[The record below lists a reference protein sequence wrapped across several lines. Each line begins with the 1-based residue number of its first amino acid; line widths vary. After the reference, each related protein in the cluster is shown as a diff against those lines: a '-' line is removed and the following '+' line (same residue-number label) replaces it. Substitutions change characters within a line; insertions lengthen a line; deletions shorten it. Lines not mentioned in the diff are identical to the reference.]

1 MKRGKN
7 YWAAAVCLLCCLLLG
22 ACGKNRAGTGS
33 VFLRGPGADEVFK
46 IGSEA
51 CKKEE
56 LVIYLTTIQ
65 NQYESVY
72 GSEIW
77 NASLDG
83 VTLEE
88 NIKEMVLAQLAQ
100 VKTMYLLA
108 KERGTE
114 LSEEEEKRVQE
125 ASAEY
130 FNSLSDTEKEA
141 IGADQD
147 TILKM
152 YREYALA
159 DKVYRQIIQDV
170 NPEISDDEARKITV
184 QQIVLYKTS
193 DHNKTSADAGNPA
206 NDDTAALIYEKA
218 QEARNKAIAEGGQDF
233 EELAVQY
240 SDEPTITISFGKGEK
255 AKALEDAAFLLET
268 GQVSDIIDT
277 GDTYTILKCIS
288 TFNREETDAN
298 KVRIAE
304 ERKKEAFG
312 EVYDAFVGTL
322 KRQLNESLWQ
332 QVELIHNGQVTTK
345 NFFEIYA
352 KFFP

>member
-1 MKRGKN
+1 MKKSKN
-7 YWAAAVCLLCCLLLG
+7 YWAAAVCLLCAILLG
-22 ACGKNRAGTGS
+22 ACAKNGTGAGS
-33 VFLRGPGADEVFK
+33 VFMRGPGADEVFK

-56 LVIYLTTIQ
+56 LMVYLTTVQ

-83 VTLEE
+83 ITLEE

-108 KERGTE
+108 MERGTE
-114 LSEEEEKRVQE
+114 LSEQEEEKVQE

-130 FNSLSDTEKEA
+130 FNGLNDTEKEV
-141 IGADQD
+141 IGADED
-147 TILKM
+147 LILKM
-152 YREYALA
+152 YRQYALA

-184 QQIVLYKTS
+184 QQIVLYKTP
-193 DHNKTSADAGNPA
+193 DHNTAVNGGANSGNTDA
-206 NDDTAALIYEKA
+206 AAVYEKA
-218 QEARNKAIAEGGQDF
+218 QEARNKATAEGGQDF

-277 GDTYTILKCIS
+277 GDAYTILKCIS